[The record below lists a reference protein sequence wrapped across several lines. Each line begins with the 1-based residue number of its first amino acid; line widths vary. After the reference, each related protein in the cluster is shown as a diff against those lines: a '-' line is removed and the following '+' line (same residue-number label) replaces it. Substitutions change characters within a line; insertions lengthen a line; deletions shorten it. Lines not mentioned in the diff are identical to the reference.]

1 MAALPTA
8 LQVKARVQSRADR
21 ADDIAVLKRKL
32 ELPELE
38 YVDTSA
44 QIELQ
49 KAVQRWPLLAEM
61 DHLQATAQSP
71 LRQPKLEAL
80 T

>member
-21 ADDIAVLKRKL
+21 ADDIARLKLTL
-32 ELPELE
+32 ELPELD

-49 KAVQRWPLLAEM
+49 KALHRWPLLAEM
-61 DHLQATAQSP
+61 E
-71 LRQPKLEAL
+71 RQQPAALPMIRECGLEML
-80 T
+80 S